1 MSDGDFGEIQL
12 TKAEKYSR
20 VVSSWYADADG
31 QSRAPTPPI
40 PHSTFPT
47 ANHNLFDFRE
57 IQLAKSKNYI

>member
-20 VVSSWYADADG
+20 VVSSWYADG

-40 PHSTFPT
+40 PHLTFPT
-47 ANHNLFDFRE
+47 ANHNLFDLRE
-57 IQLAKSKNYI
+57 IQLTNS